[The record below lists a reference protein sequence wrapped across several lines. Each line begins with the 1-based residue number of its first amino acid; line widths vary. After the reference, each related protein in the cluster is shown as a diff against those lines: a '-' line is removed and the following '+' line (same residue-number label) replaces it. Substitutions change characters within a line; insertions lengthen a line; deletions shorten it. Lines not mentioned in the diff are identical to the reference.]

1 MTNTSAY
8 SLFIEWE
15 PPYTP
20 NGIIVNYTI
29 YLDYNNGTT
38 DLRITDFDTNDYLLE
53 ELSPHQLV
61 GVEMT
66 ANTSIGEGPRS
77 VIQEIRT
84 HQAGKAQL
92 KLQIA
97 LGDDQMHG
105 RILHA
110 QH

>member
-77 VIQEIRT
+77 AIQEIRT

-92 KLQIA
+92 KLQLTI
-97 LGDDQMHG
+97 GDDQMHS